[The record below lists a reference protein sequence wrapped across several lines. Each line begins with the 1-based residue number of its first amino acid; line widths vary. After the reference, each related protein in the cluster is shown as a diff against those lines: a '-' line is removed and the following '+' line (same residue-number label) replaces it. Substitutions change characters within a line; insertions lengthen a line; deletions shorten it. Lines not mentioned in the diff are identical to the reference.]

1 MIFIPVC
8 NPNNELLKLIISL
21 TKSYQIK
28 VSDIF
33 IINDHSDQKKTYKLF
48 RNIKKLGCIIIH
60 NNLQKG
66 KGASIKF
73 SIKYAK
79 QNKIHFMIFADG
91 DGQHTPKDIF
101 NIYKLSRENQNNFI
115 IGERDFKDAPFFNKF
130 SNIFSSYLFNNIT
143 NLDLSDTQCGL
154 RYIHYKH
161 YNILLKIKENKF
173 DFELVSLFQLFRNHN
188 TFQKIKIDT
197 VYFEFKYTSHFN
209 KLFDTISIFKVFL
222 KYKFFKY

>member
-8 NPNNELLKLIISL
+8 NPNNELLKLLISL
-21 TKSYQIK
+21 TKNYQIK
-28 VSDIF
+28 VSDI
-33 IINDHSDQKKTYKLF
+33 IIIDDYSDEKKTYSLF
-48 RNIKKLGCIIIH
+48 KNINKLGCIIIH

-73 SIKYAK
+73 SINYAI
-79 QNKIHFMIFADG
+79 QNKIRSMIFADG

-101 NIYKLSRENQNNFI
+101 NIYRLSRENKNNFI
-115 IGERDFKDAPFFNKF
+115 IGERNFENAPFLNKF
-130 SNIFSSYLFNNIT
+130 SNIFSSYVFNNIT
-143 NLDLSDTQCGL
+143 KLNLYDTQCGL
-154 RYIHYKH
+154 RCINYKH

-173 DFELVSLFQLFRNHN
+173 DFELVSLFQLFKNHS

-209 KLFDTISIFKVFL
+209 KLFDTLSILKVFL
-222 KYKFFKY
+222 KYKFFKN